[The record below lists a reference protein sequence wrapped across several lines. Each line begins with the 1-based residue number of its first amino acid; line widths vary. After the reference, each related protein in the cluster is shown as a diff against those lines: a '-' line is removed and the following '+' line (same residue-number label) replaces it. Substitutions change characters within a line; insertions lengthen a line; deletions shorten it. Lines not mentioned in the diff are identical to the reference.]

1 VVLEEVPITHQT
13 LSLVEAVAV
22 AASTVVAV
30 EELTQKL
37 TGSTVVVAVEDL
49 ASPTQ
54 LDSNRLSTQRP
65 GSQPMEQQVLH
76 TTWVQR

>member
-13 LSLVEAVAV
+13 LSQVVAAAV

-37 TGSTVVVAVEDL
+37 TESTVVVAVEDL

-54 LDSNRLSTQRP
+54 LDSSQLSTQRP
-65 GSQPMEQQVLH
+65 GSQPMGQQALP